1 MNVVPKKEDENNNS
15 EKNQSVKKEMIRG
28 VKFALFSASA
38 GIIELSVFSL
48 LSELTNWRYWSCYL
62 VALVMS
68 VLWNFTLNRRYTFR
82 SADNVSA
89 AMLKTLGFYCVFTP
103 VSTALGN
110 YLADS
115 LYWNEYLVTVIIM
128 LSNFILEFLYDRFY
142 VFRRTIDTNNL
153 AKKKE

>member
-48 LSELTNWRYWSCYL
+48 LNELTNWRYWSCYL